1 MKSVF
6 MSLTALLVATFMLT
20 SLPVFA
26 QAPGGEMTDEHIARI
41 KANCQAAMGTIGRIH
56 AYDAPTYINRNQTYF
71 SISDKMMARMNA
83 RLAVNRYDAS
93 ALVKTASNYNDA
105 LAQFRSAYKLYDD
118 SMADVL
124 RMDCKRQP
132 VTFYD
137 KVRQTRDQ
145 RQKVN
150 DAVVQLK
157 TLIDQYEQGVQSFQ
171 IQHAAQLSGVRS

>member
-6 MSLTALLVATFMLT
+6 MSLTALLVATFVLT
-20 SLPVFA
+20 GLPVFA
-26 QAPGGEMTDEHIARI
+26 QDASEAMTDEHIARI
-41 KANCQAAMGTIGRIH
+41 KANCQPAMGTIGRIH

-71 SISDKMMARMNA
+71 SISDKMMARLNA

-93 ALVKTASNYNDA
+93 SLVKTASNFNDA
-105 LAQFRSAYKLYDD
+105 LAQFRSAYKQYDD
-118 SMADVL
+118 SMADIL

-137 KVRQTRDQ
+137 KVRQTQDER
-145 RQKVN
+145 RKVN

-157 TLIDQYEQGVQSFQ
+157 SLIDQYEQGVESFQ
-171 IQHAAQLSGVRS
+171 VQHTSQLAGVRS

>member
-6 MSLTALLVATFMLT
+6 MSLTALLVATFVLT
-20 SLPVFA
+20 GLPAFA
-26 QAPGGEMTDEHIARI
+26 QSSSGEMTDEHIARI

-71 SISDKMMARMNA
+71 SISDKMMARLNA

-105 LAQFRSAYKLYDD
+105 LAQFRSAYKQYDD
-118 SMADVL
+118 SMADIL

-137 KVRQTRDQ
+137 KVRQTQDER
-145 RQKVN
+145 RKVN

-157 TLIDQYEQGVQSFQ
+157 SLIDQYEQGVESFQ
-171 IQHAAQLSGVRS
+171 IQHAAQLSGARS